1 MSGAAVALRRAMLKI
16 LTVLVLSSTTAL
28 AAPAPVV
35 GGTTVPKGEWPD
47 AVAVLADTAAC
58 TGTLIAPDVVLT
70 AGHCIETRPKIVVV
84 DSVDFL
90 DQSAGEVIAV
100 TSATAY
106 PDWQH
111 KYDVGV
117 LVLAHAAK
125 TKPRAIAAACTAKEL
140 VANAKVRVVGFG
152 LTTQAGTGDNSKLHQ
167 ADLGVTDP
175 TCALSGCEKTVAP
188 SGEFVAG
195 GHGKDA
201 CFGDSGGPVY
211 LGDALIGVVSRG
223 MSSNNK
229 PCGDGGIFVRADTVV
244 GWIEQVTRRKLVR
257 ATCDKADTE
266 DTSDGAGGCAAA
278 GGAGLPIALVG
289 LALVRRRRRA

>member
-1 MSGAAVALRRAMLKI
+1 MLKI
-16 LTVLVLSSTTAL
+16 LSFTLVLSTSIAF

-70 AGHCIETRPKIVVV
+70 AGHCIEVAPKVVV
-84 DSVDFL
+84 IDSVDYN
-90 DQSAGEVIAV
+90 DNTGEVIAV

-117 LVLAHAAK
+117 LVLAHPSM
-125 TKPRAIAAACTAKEL
+125 TVPRAIAAPCTAKDL
-140 VANAKVRVVGFG
+140 VVNAQVRVVGFG

-167 ADLGVTDP
+167 AELTVTDP
-175 TCALSGCEKTVAP
+175 KCTSLADCQKSVAP
-188 SGEFVAG
+188 TGEFIAG
-195 GHGKDA
+195 GNGVDA
-201 CFGDSGGPVY
+201 CFGDSGGPIY

-223 MSSNNK
+223 MAEAGK
-229 PCGDGGIFVRADTVV
+229 PCGDGGIFIRADTVV
-244 GWIEQVTRRKLVR
+244 GWIEQVTKRKLVR
-257 ATCDKADTE
+257 ATCDKTDGEDPAAE
-266 DTSDGAGGCAAA
+266 DTGGGCSA
-278 GGAGLPIALVG
+278 GGAAGLLPIALGG
-289 LALVRRRRRA
+289 LALIRRRRRA

>member
-1 MSGAAVALRRAMLKI
+1 MRRDR
-16 LTVLVLSSTTAL
+16 LTVAVRRSRGLFQT
-28 AAPAPVV
+28 PAQA
-35 GGTTVPKGEWPD
+35 VPP
-47 AVAVLADTAAC
+47 A
-58 TGTLIAPDVVLT
+58 
-70 AGHCIETRPKIVVV
+70 
-84 DSVDFL
+84 
-90 DQSAGEVIAV
+90 
-100 TSATAY
+100 
-106 PDWQH
+106 
-111 KYDVGV
+111 
-117 LVLAHAAK
+117 
-125 TKPRAIAAACTAKEL
+125 L
-140 VANAKVRVVGFG
+140 VAPPVR
-152 LTTQAGTGDNSKLHQ
+152 DH
-167 ADLGVTDP
+167 LGVTDP